1 MGDGLGDALAELD
14 KDGLAGWARGG
25 AFDGGGQLGL
35 AVLQLGGLGG
45 ECLQSGGEVDVAES
59 AGLEGEPVALDRFFG
74 AAQLGLD
81 HIEFVLVLVADP
93 VQAGGDGLDG

>member
-1 MGDGLGDALAELD
+1 MAERQ
-14 KDGLAGWARGG
+14 AGSK
-25 AFDGGGQLGL
+25 AFQLGL

-59 AGLEGEPVALDRFFG
+59 AGLEGEQVALDRFFG

-81 HIEFVLVLVADP
+81 HVEFVLVLVADLSRRAATAWTASSNRS
-93 VQAGGDGLDG
+93 VRW

>member
-35 AVLQLGGLGG
+35 AVLQLG
-45 ECLQSGGEVDVAES
+45 
-59 AGLEGEPVALDRFFG
+59 
-74 AAQLGLD
+74 LD
-81 HIEFVLVLVADP
+81 HIEIVLVLVADP